1 MKRKNSSSSD
11 MLEHSAGDISSPML
25 SPRRHRQK
33 GNETFN
39 FMLRVVNSSFVFS
52 LLTLP
57 FYFQMIGIIFGVFGC
72 LFFFILSYFQSL
84 LLLDLKYYARS
95 KKKQGTLTKLFELFQ
110 MPKYS
115 ADIYR
120 GIMIFNAY
128 LYIVLLMCVFQSSI
142 QSLIYMMSKQQITD
156 QWAQSLAS
164 QQFIQFIGSLLM
176 IPFFVKW
183 KYPVYIVAIARILG
197 VFSMVFI
204 IIASFSI
211 SHSSNPNQ
219 YLYPSSQKVVQSFIS
234 TPTILMAF
242 AYHSQFFTGRASDK
256 GFENDD
262 DIEKKLKQG
271 ALLGSLFLMC
281 AEIAFSILAAIAF
294 TSVNSELD
302 SLYGNLIRMVYQ
314 SKNFIPPLDN
324 TYFYIFYIFIAVSA
338 QLQLLQYIPYATVLI
353 LNIWDKKPLI
363 PKEKNV
369 EFMLITD
376 GDFHKEEEKE
386 NKKSQT
392 MNHKFRQS
400 FAIHEEAKL
409 KQNQKTSIFVTI
421 IIYILAFIFAMAKP
435 PILLLSCLMGATSQ
449 NFVTFLIPSILYLD
463 QQFKFDTDIYKKCF
477 AWFTLIFSIFF
488 SIISVS
494 FGLYGLYQ
502 DEI

>member
-1 MKRKNSSSSD
+1 MKKKNSSSSD

-52 LLTLP
+52 TLTLP

-72 LFFFILSYFQSL
+72 LFFFILSFFQSL

-120 GIMIFNAY
+120 GIMIFNAF
-128 LYIVLLMCVFQSSI
+128 LYIVLLMSVFQSSI
-142 QSLIYMMSKQQITD
+142 QSLIYMMAKDNIKD
-156 QWAQSLAS
+156 QWAVSLSS

-183 KYPVYIVAIARILG
+183 KYPVYIVAIARMLG
-197 VFSMVFI
+197 VFSIFFI
-204 IIASFSI
+204 IIASFDISNSI
-211 SHSSNPNQ
+211 SNT
-219 YLYPSSQKVVQSFIS
+219 LYPSSQKVVQSFIS

-242 AYHSQFFTGRASDK
+242 AYHSSFFTGRASER

-271 ALLGSLFLMC
+271 ALLGSLFLLC
-281 AEIAFSILAAIAF
+281 IELTFSILAAIAF
-294 TSVNSELD
+294 SSVNSDLS

-314 SKNFIPPLDN
+314 SKNFQQPLGDS
-324 TYFYIFYIFIAVSA
+324 YFYIFYILIAISA
-338 QLQLLQYIPYATVLI
+338 QLQLLQYIPYVTVLV

-376 GDFHKEEEKE
+376 GDFHKEDEKD

-392 MNHKFRQS
+392 MKNKFRQS

-409 KQNQKTSIFVTI
+409 KQNQKISFYVTI
-421 IIYILAFIFAMAKP
+421 IVYIMAFLFAMAKP
-435 PILLLSCLMGATSQ
+435 PILLLSCLMGSTSQ

-463 QQFKFDTDIYKKCF
+463 KQFKIDADIYKKCF

-488 SIISVS
+488 AIISIS
-494 FGLYGLYQ
+494 FGLYGLYS
-502 DEI
+502 DKI